1 MVQKRGREDF
11 KGGQVKPIILL
22 CVVFLLTVVFAE
34 SAVDFCDSS
43 VAAQLEDKGLHAGYN
58 EEFGEFVVIAHAQT
72 RCADPSVDM
81 SVWAFCRDVFLK
93 AHAKARRE
101 IANMVKGSLEA
112 SNALIK
118 MSVDDERIRA
128 RTAAIAMTADEL
140 PSGVIMLAVEGV
152 WRDGIYAASVAM
164 AWSEKWDGR
173 TRDSLAGVIVP
184 AADWKAQLHRA
195 VEMTRVELLPPC
207 GEFVDSNGFAHFFGA
222 DVSDVLSCPE
232 RGRGAALMSMEKR
245 ALSRLQLAYDGSGAA
260 ALGMHIST
268 QSKGDA
274 EMALKTA
281 AGGIGSA
288 ASSSMPRNVCVFE
301 GNVVS
306 ETFKR
311 SLYAI
316 VYAADCTKPSETKR
330 KKVNSSSSASPN
342 VMIFNPN
349 TGKFEKQ

>member
-1 MVQKRGREDF
+1 M
-11 KGGQVKPIILL
+11 KPIILS
-22 CVVFLLTVVFAE
+22 CAVFLLAVAFAE

-43 VAAQLEDKGLHAGYN
+43 VAVQLEDKGLHAGYN
-58 EEFGEFVVIAHAQT
+58 EEIGAFVVVAHSQT
-72 RCADPSVDM
+72 RCADPTVDM
-81 SVWAFCRDVFLK
+81 SMWAFCRDVFLK

-101 IANMVKGSLEA
+101 IANMVKGSVDA
-112 SNALIK
+112 SNAVAK
-118 MSVDDERIRA
+118 MSVNGERIRA

-173 TRDSLAGVIVP
+173 TRDSLAGVIAP
-184 AADWKAQLHRA
+184 AADWKAQLHRS
-195 VEMTRVELLPPC
+195 VEVSRIELLPPC

-222 DVSDVLSCPE
+222 DVSDVLACPE
-232 RGRGAALMSMEKR
+232 RGRGAALMSMEMR
-245 ALSRLQLAYDGSGAA
+245 ALSRLQLAYDGAGAA

-268 QSKGDA
+268 QSKGNA
-274 EMALKTA
+274 EMLLKTA
-281 AGGIGSA
+281 SGGIGSA
-288 ASSSMPRNVCVFE
+288 AFGGSSPRNICVFE
-301 GNVVS
+301 GNAMS

-316 VYAADCTKPSETKR
+316 VYAADCAKLPETQR
-330 KKVNSSSSASPN
+330 KKVNSSSSADPN